1 MQLVTFPTEPEN
13 TATMSSLDIAAIT
26 EKEHA
31 HVMRD
36 IRNVLDEAGIGL
48 SKFGSSY
55 RNAQNKEQPCYQLPR
70 RECDLVISGYSVT
83 YRLAI
88 IDRWREL
95 ENKQSFQL
103 PASFA
108 EALRL
113 AADQAEV
120 IAIQNGQLAVA
131 APKVEFYD
139 TVTES
144 ATDCSMATAAQI
156 LKLGYGSI
164 TLFRKLREM
173 GVLISGGSRHNMPK
187 QRYIEQGLFTV
198 SESSYTKEKETV
210 MTFTTL
216 ATQKGMSWILRN
228 LGKKELSA

>member
-1 MQLVTFPTEPEN
+1 
-13 TATMSSLDIAAIT
+13 
-26 EKEHA
+26 
-31 HVMRD
+31 MRD
-36 IRNVLDEAGIGL
+36 IQVTLDEAEL
-48 SKFGSSY
+48 DAPKFGGTYLDS
-55 RNAQNKEQPCYQLPR
+55 QNRQKPCYHLPR
-70 RECDLVISGYSVT
+70 FECDLIVSGYSVQ
-83 YRLAI
+83 YRAAI
-88 IDRWREL
+88 IRRWHEL
-95 ENKQSFQL
+95 ETKQSFQL

-173 GVLISGGSRHNMPK
+173 GILISGGSRHNMPK